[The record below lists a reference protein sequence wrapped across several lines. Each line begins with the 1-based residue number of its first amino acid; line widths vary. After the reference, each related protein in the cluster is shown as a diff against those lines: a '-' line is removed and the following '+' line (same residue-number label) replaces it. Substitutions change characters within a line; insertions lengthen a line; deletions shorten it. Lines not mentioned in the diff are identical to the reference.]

1 MPLLTERRRTML
13 ARICAMLPFSLRQIR
28 AFLAVQ
34 EHETVTGAAKSLCR
48 SQTAVTKSIQD
59 LERSTGVQ
67 LFDRNPKGMSL
78 TAFGE
83 VLLPRAQEAVGAF
96 NDARGLVPPLS
107 AKHSSGT
114 QRFFNMDVSDRW
126 IAAFLATAD
135 HQNTYAA
142 AASLNISA
150 AAISSSVRKLEES
163 LGFSL
168 FQRAPNVVTPTTFG
182 RELVRYIKLALTHLR
197 HAQDEL
203 LNLKGLRSGRV
214 AIGTLPLLRTMVVPR
229 AILQMLQDHPYVDV
243 STTEGHYDALIA
255 ALRCGDIDFMVGAL
269 RDLKEQEELTEELLF
284 TDHLSVIA
292 RKGHPL
298 SKGDAPLN
306 WTDLAG
312 YGWVLP
318 RAGTPTRTL
327 FEEALFRRGLPVPQH
342 VIETSSL
349 ITLRGLLLE
358 SDRITVLSHH
368 QIHFDEQYGML
379 TVLPFDLKEASR
391 PIGITRRV
399 HGRPSPAAEL
409 LMSEIRA
416 VVEEIK
422 ATF

>member
-1 MPLLTERRRTML
+1 
-13 ARICAMLPFSLRQIR
+13 MLPFSLRQIR

-34 EHETVTGAAKSLCR
+34 EHETVTGAAKAMCR

-59 LERSTGVQ
+59 LERSIGVP
-67 LFDRNPKGMSL
+67 LFDRTPKGMSL

-83 VLLPRAQEAVGAF
+83 ILLPRAQEALGAF
-96 NDARGLVPPLS
+96 SEARGLVPPLT
-107 AKHSSGT
+107 AKQSSGT
-114 QRFFNMDVSDRW
+114 QRYFNMDVSDKW

-135 HQNTYAA
+135 HQNIYSAA
-142 AASLNISA
+142 VSLNISA

-168 FQRAPNVVTPTTFG
+168 FERAPNVILPTSIG
-182 RELVRYIKLALTHLR
+182 RELVRYVKLALTHLR

-203 LNLKGLRSGRV
+203 LSLKGLQSGRV
-214 AIGTLPLLRTMVVPR
+214 AIGSLPLLRTMVVPR
-229 AILQMLQDHPYVDV
+229 AILRLLEEHPYIDV
-243 STTEGHYDALIA
+243 STTEGHYDALVA

-284 TDHLSVIA
+284 TDQLSVIA

-298 SKGDAPLN
+298 SQKEGGVQ
-306 WTDLAG
+306 WSDLFQF
-312 YGWVLP
+312 GWVLP
-318 RAGTPTRTL
+318 RAGTPTRKL
-327 FEEALFRRGLPVPQH
+327 FEEALFRRGLPGPGH

-349 ITLRGLLLE
+349 VTLRGLLLE

-379 TVLPFDLKEASR
+379 MVLPFDLKEASR

-399 HGRPSPAAEL
+399 HGKPSPAAEL
-409 LMSEIRA
+409 MMSEVRA

>member
-1 MPLLTERRRTML
+1 
-13 ARICAMLPFSLRQIR
+13 MLPFSLRQIR

-34 EHETVTGAAKSLCR
+34 EHETVTGAAKALCR

-59 LERSTGVQ
+59 LERSIGVP
-67 LFDRNPKGMSL
+67 LFDRTPKGMSL
-78 TAFGE
+78 TTFGE
-83 VLLPRAQEAVGAF
+83 ILLPRAQEAVGAF
-96 NDARGLVPPLS
+96 NEARGLVPPLT
-107 AKHSSGT
+107 AKKSSGT
-114 QRFFNMDVSDRW
+114 QRYFNMDVSDRW

-135 HQNTYAA
+135 HQNIYSAA
-142 AASLNISA
+142 VSLNISA

-168 FQRAPNVVTPTTFG
+168 FERAPNVVMPTTIG
-182 RELVRYIKLALTHLR
+182 RELVRYVKLALTHLR

-214 AIGTLPLLRTMVVPR
+214 AIGSLPLLRTMVVPR
-229 AILQMLQDHPYVDV
+229 AILRLLQEHPYIDV
-243 STTEGHYDALIA
+243 STTEGHYDALVA

-269 RDLKEQEELTEELLF
+269 RELREQEELTEELLF

-298 SKGDAPLN
+298 SEKGKRVQWSDIFR
-306 WTDLAG
+306 

-318 RAGTPTRTL
+318 HVGTPTRKL
-327 FEEALFRRGLPVPQH
+327 FEEALSRRGLPVPEH

-349 ITLRGLLLE
+349 VTLRGLLLE

-368 QIHFDEQYGML
+368 QIHFDEEYGML
-379 TVLPFDLKEASR
+379 MVLPFDLKGDTSR

>member
-1 MPLLTERRRTML
+1 
-13 ARICAMLPFSLRQIR
+13 MLPFSLRQIR

-34 EHETVTGAAKSLCR
+34 EHASVTGAAHALCR

-59 LERSTGVQ
+59 LERSIGVP
-67 LFDRNPKGMSL
+67 LFDRTPKGMSL

-83 VLLPRAQEAVGAF
+83 ILLPRAQEAVAAF
-96 NDARGLVPPLS
+96 NEARGLVPPLS
-107 AKHSSGT
+107 ARQSSGM
-114 QRFFNMDVSDRW
+114 QRYFNMDVSDKW

-135 HQNTYAA
+135 HQNIYSA

-150 AAISSSVRKLEES
+150 AAVSSSVRKLEES

-168 FQRAPNVVTPTTFG
+168 FERIPNVVLPTTIG
-182 RELVRYIKLALTHLR
+182 REMVRYVKLALSHLR

-203 LNLKGLRSGRV
+203 SSLKGVQSGRV
-214 AIGTLPLLRTMVVPR
+214 AVGTLPLLRTMVVPR
-229 AILQMLQDHPYVDV
+229 AILRLLETHPYVDV
-243 STTEGHYDALIA
+243 STTEAHYDALVA

-269 RDLKEQEELTEELLF
+269 RGVQEQEELSEEPLF

-298 SKGDAPLN
+298 SRKGARVQ
-306 WTDLAG
+306 WTDIVR

-318 RAGTPTRTL
+318 RVGTPTRKL
-327 FEEALFRRGLPVPQH
+327 FEEAIFRRGLPVPEH
-342 VIETSSL
+342 VIETSSMV
-349 ITLRGLLLE
+349 TLRGLLLE

-391 PIGITRRV
+391 SIGITRRS

-409 LMSEIRA
+409 LIGEIRT

-422 ATF
+422 ATL

>member
-1 MPLLTERRRTML
+1 ML
-13 ARICAMLPFSLRQIR
+13 GRMDGMLPFSLRQIR

-34 EHETVTGAAKSLCR
+34 EHETVTGAAKALCR

-59 LERSTGVQ
+59 LERSIGVP
-67 LFDRNPKGMSL
+67 LFDRTPKGMSL
-78 TAFGE
+78 TTFGE
-83 VLLPRAQEAVGAF
+83 ILLPRAQEAVGAF
-96 NDARGLVPPLS
+96 NEARGLVPPLT
-107 AKHSSGT
+107 AKKSSGT
-114 QRFFNMDVSDRW
+114 QRYFNMDVSDRW

-135 HQNTYAA
+135 HQNIYSAA
-142 AASLNISA
+142 VSLNISA

-168 FQRAPNVVTPTTFG
+168 FERAPNVVLPTTIG
-182 RELVRYIKLALTHLR
+182 RELVRYVKLALTHLR

-203 LNLKGLRSGRV
+203 ANLKGLRSGRV
-214 AIGTLPLLRTMVVPR
+214 AIGSLPLLRTMVVPR
-229 AILQMLQDHPYVDV
+229 AILRLLQEHPYVDV
-243 STTEGHYDALIA
+243 STTEGHYDALVA

-269 RDLKEQEELTEELLF
+269 RDLKEQEELTEEQLF

-298 SKGDAPLN
+298 SLQEDGDAQ
-306 WTDLAG
+306 WADIFR

-318 RAGTPTRTL
+318 RAGTPTRKL
-327 FEEALFRRGLPVPQH
+327 FEEALFRRGLPVPEH
-342 VIETSSL
+342 VIETSSMV
-349 ITLRGLLLE
+349 TLRGLLLE

-379 TVLPFDLKEASR
+379 MVLPFDLKGDTSR
-391 PIGITRRV
+391 TIGITRRV
-399 HGRPSPAAEL
+399 HGKPSPAAEL